1 MEGSIH
7 FMRAAAPVLAPL
19 FRSDTQAR
27 LLAELLLPAAEMNV
41 SALAERLGI
50 PYGTVHR
57 EVRRLLDAG
66 ILSERRVGNVRL
78 IGGNS
83 DSPLVAPVRQILS
96 TVAGPTAIL
105 KEELAQI
112 DGIEVAFIFG
122 SFAARARGVSG
133 PPPNDI
139 DLMVVG
145 DVDAHVVYRI
155 CRAASDVVGRTVNPT
170 VMTTQEWSEQSGF
183 LQEVRTNPV
192 LEVIGDVSA
201 WL

>member
-1 MEGSIH
+1 MEGGIH
-7 FMRAAAPVLAPL
+7 FIRAADPVLAPL

-41 SALAERLGI
+41 SARAEHLGI
-50 PYGTVHR
+50 LYGTVHR

-66 ILSERRVGNVRL
+66 ILSERRVGNALL
-78 IGGNS
+78 ISGNP

-112 DGIEVAFIFG
+112 DGIEVAFIVG
-122 SFAARARGVSG
+122 SFAARARGVSS

-145 DVDAHVVYRI
+145 DVDADAVYRI